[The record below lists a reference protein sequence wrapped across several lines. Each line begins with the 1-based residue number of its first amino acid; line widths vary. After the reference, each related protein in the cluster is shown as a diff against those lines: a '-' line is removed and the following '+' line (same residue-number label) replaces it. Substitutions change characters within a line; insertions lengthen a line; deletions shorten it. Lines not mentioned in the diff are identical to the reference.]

1 MIPKN
6 LKIGDTFE
14 DSNSTYEI
22 IRVLKDGN
30 YISKR
35 VECNKLVEKDKLVEK
50 EKLLEEK
57 AEDKKYTKTQIN
69 RMSIAELKKLANEYG
84 IEATGGSAIKKAIIE
99 KLEL

>member
-14 DSNSTYEI
+14 DGNSTYEI

-35 VECNKLVEKDKLVEK
+35 VEFNKLVEKD
-50 EKLLEEK
+50 KLLEEK

>member
-14 DSNSTYEI
+14 DGNSTYEI

-35 VECNKLVEKDKLVEK
+35 VECNKLVEKDKF
-50 EKLLEEK
+50 LEEK
-57 AEDKKYTKTQIN
+57 AENNKYTKTQIN
-69 RMSIAELKKLANEYG
+69 RMTIAELKKLANEYG
-84 IEATGGSAIKKAIIE
+84 IEATGGSDIKKAIIE

>member
-14 DSNSTYEI
+14 DGDSTYEI

-35 VECNKLVEKDKLVEK
+35 VVCNKLVEKDKFFL
-50 EKLLEEK
+50 
-57 AEDKKYTKTQIN
+57 
-69 RMSIAELKKLANEYG
+69 
-84 IEATGGSAIKKAIIE
+84 
-99 KLEL
+99 

>member
-6 LKIGDTFE
+6 LKIGDTFK
-14 DSNSTYEI
+14 DGDSTYEI

-35 VECNKLVEKDKLVEK
+35 VECNKLVEKDKF
-50 EKLLEEK
+50 LEEK
-57 AEDKKYTKTQIN
+57 AENKKYTKTQIN
-69 RMSIAELKKLANEYG
+69 RMTIAELKKLANEYG

>member
-14 DSNSTYEI
+14 DCGSTYEI

-35 VECNKLVEKDKLVEK
+35 VECKKLVEKDE
-50 EKLLEEK
+50 LLEEK
-57 AEDKKYTKTQIN
+57 AENKKYSKTQIN
-69 RMSIAELKKLANEYG
+69 RMTIAELKKLANEYG

>member
-6 LKIGDTFE
+6 LKIGDTFR
-14 DSNSTYEI
+14 DGNSTYEI

-35 VECNKLVEKDKLVEK
+35 VECNKLVEKDKF
-50 EKLLEEK
+50 LEEK

-84 IEATGGSAIKKAIIE
+84 IEETGGSAIKKAIIE

>member
-14 DSNSTYEI
+14 DCGSTYEI

-35 VECNKLVEKDKLVEK
+35 VECKKLVEKDE
-50 EKLLEEK
+50 LLEEK
-57 AEDKKYTKTQIN
+57 AENKKTMIPYLVGAILIFASTTIVN
-69 RMSIAELKKLANEYG
+69 VVYNIANSFNG
-84 IEATGGSAIKKAIIE
+84 
-99 KLEL
+99 

>member
-14 DSNSTYEI
+14 DGNSTYEI

-35 VECNKLVEKDKLVEK
+35 VECNKLVEKDKF
-50 EKLLEEK
+50 LEEN

>member
-6 LKIGDTFE
+6 LKIGDTFK
-14 DSNSTYEI
+14 DGDSTYEI

-35 VECNKLVEKDKLVEK
+35 VECNKLVEKDKF
-50 EKLLEEK
+50 LEEN

>member
-14 DSNSTYEI
+14 DCGSTYEI

-35 VECNKLVEKDKLVEK
+35 VECKKLVEKDE
-50 EKLLEEK
+50 LLEEK
-57 AEDKKYTKTQIN
+57 AENKKHSKTQIN
-69 RMSIAELKKLANEYG
+69 RMTIAELKKLANEYG
-84 IEATGGSAIKKAIIE
+84 IEVTGGSAIKKAIIE

>member
-1 MIPKN
+1 MITKN

-14 DSNSTYEI
+14 DGDSAYEI

-35 VECNKLVEKDKLVEK
+35 VECNKLVEKDKF
-50 EKLLEEK
+50 LEEK

>member
-14 DSNSTYEI
+14 DGDSTYEI

-35 VECNKLVEKDKLVEK
+35 VECNKLVEKDKF
-50 EKLLEEK
+50 LEEN

>member
-6 LKIGDTFE
+6 LKIGDTFK
-14 DSNSTYEI
+14 DGDSTYEI
-22 IRVLKDGN
+22 IHVLKDGN

-35 VECNKLVEKDKLVEK
+35 VECNKLVEEDKF
-50 EKLLEEK
+50 LEEK
-57 AEDKKYTKTQIN
+57 AENKKYTKTQIN
-69 RMSIAELKKLANEYG
+69 RMTIAELKKLANEYG

>member
-6 LKIGDTFE
+6 LKIGDTFK
-14 DSNSTYEI
+14 DGDSTYEV

-35 VECNKLVEKDKLVEK
+35 VECNKLVEEDKF
-50 EKLLEEK
+50 LEEK
-57 AEDKKYTKTQIN
+57 EENKKYTKTQIN
-69 RMSIAELKKLANEYG
+69 RMTIAELKKLANEYG

>member
-14 DSNSTYEI
+14 DCGSTYEI

-35 VECNKLVEKDKLVEK
+35 VECNKLVEKDKF
-50 EKLLEEK
+50 LEEK

-69 RMSIAELKKLANEYG
+69 RMTIAELKKLANEYG
-84 IEATGGSAIKKAIIE
+84 IEVTGGSAIKKAIIE

>member
-14 DSNSTYEI
+14 DCGSTYEI

-35 VECNKLVEKDKLVEK
+35 VECNKLVEKDKF
-50 EKLLEEK
+50 LEEK
-57 AEDKKYTKTQIN
+57 ADNKKYTKTQIN

-84 IEATGGSAIKKAIIE
+84 IEATDGSAIKKAIIE

>member
-14 DSNSTYEI
+14 DGNSTYEI

-35 VECNKLVEKDKLVEK
+35 VECNKLVEKDKF
-50 EKLLEEK
+50 LEEK
-57 AEDKKYTKTQIN
+57 AENKKYTKTQIN

>member
-14 DSNSTYEI
+14 DGDSTYEI

-35 VECNKLVEKDKLVEK
+35 VECNKLVEEDKV
-50 EKLLEEK
+50 LEEK
-57 AEDKKYTKTQIN
+57 EENKKYTKTQIN

>member
-14 DSNSTYEI
+14 DGNSTYEV

-35 VECNKLVEKDKLVEK
+35 VECNKLVEKDKF
-50 EKLLEEK
+50 LEEK

>member
-14 DSNSTYEI
+14 DGNSTYEV

-35 VECNKLVEKDKLVEK
+35 VECNKLVEEDKF
-50 EKLLEEK
+50 LEEK
-57 AEDKKYTKTQIN
+57 AENNKYTKTQIN

>member
-14 DSNSTYEI
+14 DGDSTYEI

-35 VECNKLVEKDKLVEK
+35 VECNKLVEKDKF
-50 EKLLEEK
+50 LEEK
-57 AEDKKYTKTQIN
+57 ADNKKYTKTQIN
-69 RMSIAELKKLANEYG
+69 RMTIAELKKLANEYG

>member
-14 DSNSTYEI
+14 DCGSTYEI

-35 VECNKLVEKDKLVEK
+35 VECKKLVEKDE
-50 EKLLEEK
+50 LLEEK

>member
-14 DSNSTYEI
+14 DGDSTYEI

-35 VECNKLVEKDKLVEK
+35 VECNKLVEKDKF
-50 EKLLEEK
+50 LEEK
-57 AEDKKYTKTQIN
+57 AENNKYTKTQIN

>member
-14 DSNSTYEI
+14 DCGSTYEI

-35 VECNKLVEKDKLVEK
+35 VECNKLVEEDKF
-50 EKLLEEK
+50 LEEK

>member
-14 DSNSTYEI
+14 DGNSTYEI
-22 IRVLKDGN
+22 ICVLKDGN

-35 VECNKLVEKDKLVEK
+35 VECNKLVEEDKF
-50 EKLLEEK
+50 LEEK
-57 AEDKKYTKTQIN
+57 TEDKKYTKTQIN

>member
-14 DSNSTYEI
+14 DGNSTYEV

-35 VECNKLVEKDKLVEK
+35 VECNKLVEKDKF
-50 EKLLEEK
+50 LEEK
-57 AEDKKYTKTQIN
+57 AENKKYTKTQIN

>member
-6 LKIGDTFE
+6 LKIGDTFKDG
-14 DSNSTYEI
+14 DSIYEI

-35 VECNKLVEKDKLVEK
+35 VECNKLVEKDKF
-50 EKLLEEK
+50 LEEK

-84 IEATGGSAIKKAIIE
+84 IEVTGGSAIKKAIIE

>member
-6 LKIGDTFE
+6 LKIGDTFK
-14 DSNSTYEI
+14 DGDSTYEI

-35 VECNKLVEKDKLVEK
+35 VECNKLVEEDKF
-50 EKLLEEK
+50 LEEK
-57 AEDKKYTKTQIN
+57 EENKKYTKTQIN
-69 RMSIAELKKLANEYG
+69 RMTIAELKKLANEYG

>member
-6 LKIGDTFE
+6 LKIGDTFK
-14 DSNSTYEI
+14 DGDSTYEI

-35 VECNKLVEKDKLVEK
+35 VECNKLAEEDKF
-50 EKLLEEK
+50 LEEK
-57 AEDKKYTKTQIN
+57 AENKKYTKTQIN
-69 RMSIAELKKLANEYG
+69 RMTIAELKKLANEYG

>member
-1 MIPKN
+1 MITKN

-14 DSNSTYEI
+14 DGDSTYEI

-35 VECNKLVEKDKLVEK
+35 VECNKLVEKDKF
-50 EKLLEEK
+50 LEEK

-84 IEATGGSAIKKAIIE
+84 IEVTGGSAIKKAIIE

>member
-14 DSNSTYEI
+14 DGDSTYEI

-35 VECNKLVEKDKLVEK
+35 VECKKLVEKDE
-50 EKLLEEK
+50 LLEEK

>member
-14 DSNSTYEI
+14 DCGSTYEI

-35 VECNKLVEKDKLVEK
+35 VECKKLVEKDE
-50 EKLLEEK
+50 LLEEK
-57 AEDKKYTKTQIN
+57 AENKKYSKTQIN
-69 RMSIAELKKLANEYG
+69 RMTIAELKKLANEYG
-84 IEATGGSAIKKAIIE
+84 IEVTGGSAIKKAIIE

>member
-14 DSNSTYEI
+14 DGDSTYEI

-35 VECNKLVEKDKLVEK
+35 VECNKLVEKEK
-50 EKLLEEK
+50 FLEEK

>member
-14 DSNSTYEI
+14 DCGSTYEI

-35 VECNKLVEKDKLVEK
+35 VECKKLVEKDE
-50 EKLLEEK
+50 LLEEK
-57 AEDKKYTKTQIN
+57 AEIKKYTKTQIN
-69 RMSIAELKKLANEYG
+69 RMTIAELKKLANEYG
-84 IEATGGSAIKKAIIE
+84 IEATSGSAIKKAIIE

>member
-6 LKIGDTFE
+6 LKIGDTFK
-14 DSNSTYEI
+14 DGDSTYEI

-35 VECNKLVEKDKLVEK
+35 VECNKLVEEDKF
-50 EKLLEEK
+50 LEEK

>member
-14 DSNSTYEI
+14 DGNSTYEI

-35 VECNKLVEKDKLVEK
+35 VECNKLVEED
-50 EKLLEEK
+50 KLLEEK
-57 AEDKKYTKTQIN
+57 AEDNKYTKTQIN

>member
-6 LKIGDTFE
+6 LKIGDTFK
-14 DSNSTYEI
+14 DGNSTYEI

-35 VECNKLVEKDKLVEK
+35 VECDKLVEEDK
-50 EKLLEEK
+50 FLEEK
-57 AEDKKYTKTQIN
+57 AENNKYTKTQIN

>member
-14 DSNSTYEI
+14 DGDSTYEI

-35 VECNKLVEKDKLVEK
+35 VECNKLVEKDKF
-50 EKLLEEK
+50 LEEK
-57 AEDKKYTKTQIN
+57 EENKKYTKTQIN
-69 RMSIAELKKLANEYG
+69 RMTIAELKKLANEYG

>member
-14 DSNSTYEI
+14 DGDSTYEI

-35 VECNKLVEKDKLVEK
+35 VECNKLVEKDKF
-50 EKLLEEK
+50 LEEK

-69 RMSIAELKKLANEYG
+69 RMSIAELKKLANEYR

>member
-6 LKIGDTFE
+6 LKIGDTFK
-14 DSNSTYEI
+14 DGDSTYEI

-35 VECNKLVEKDKLVEK
+35 VECNKLVEKEK
-50 EKLLEEK
+50 FLEEK